1 MIYKWCFSCIFIFVF
16 ALSGAVSADMVTDW
30 NTITLET
37 IKTAKLTSTKASRVL
52 AMVHTAIYDSV
63 NAIDKTHDVYFIDI
77 TANPGTS
84 EEAAA
89 AAAAHIVLTQL
100 YPGQAST
107 LDAALSTSLAS
118 LPDGQAKADG
128 IILGQM
134 VGEAIVEWRT
144 GDHSD
149 DMVPYIPGTKPG
161 EWRPTPPDF
170 KDAMTPH
177 WRYVT
182 PFAMSSISLFRYIVR
197 PPALHSYHY
206 AQAVKYVQK
215 IGSKTSLT
223 RSTEQTM
230 IAHFW
235 ADMPGTETTAGR
247 WNLIAQS
254 AAATQGNT
262 LSENARLFALLNIT
276 LADAGIAAWDL
287 KYFYNLWRPIT
298 AIREADTDFNWLTV
312 KDPNWEPLLNTPPFP
327 EFVSA
332 HSTFSGA
339 AAGILKLFFND
350 DNISFTV
357 QPYMM
362 GMPSMPRTYL
372 RFSDA
377 SREAGQ
383 SRIYGGIHYDFSNT
397 NGLWVGNYL
406 SKYTWSNLLRPL

>member
-1 MIYKWCFSCIFIFVF
+1 MIYRWWFSCIFIFMF
-16 ALSGAVSADMVTDW
+16 ALSGSANADMVTDW
-30 NTITLET
+30 NIITLET
-37 IKTAKLTSTKASRVL
+37 IKAAKLTSTKASRVL
-52 AMVHTAIYDSV
+52 AMVHAAIYDSV
-63 NAIDKTHDVYFIDI
+63 NAIDKTHGVYFVHT

-100 YPGQAST
+100 YPGQALT
-107 LDAALSTSLAS
+107 LDAALATSLAS

-128 IILGQM
+128 IALGQM

-149 DMVPYIPGTKPG
+149 DMVPYTPGTTPG
-161 EWRPTPPDF
+161 KWRPTPPDF

-177 WRYVT
+177 WRFVT
-182 PFAMSSISLFRYIVR
+182 PFTTKYIQVFRYILR
-197 PPALHSYHY
+197 PPSLYSYSY
-206 AQAVKYVQK
+206 AKAVKYVQN

-235 ADMPGTETTAGR
+235 ADMPGTETTVGR

-254 AAATQGNT
+254 AAVTQGNT

-276 LADAGIAAWDL
+276 LADAGIVAWDL
-287 KYFYNLWRPIT
+287 KYYYNFWRPVT
-298 AIREADTDFNWLTV
+298 AINEADTDFNWLTV

-332 HSTFSGA
+332 HSTFSAA

-362 GMPSMPRTYL
+362 GMPSMPRTYY

-377 SREAGQ
+377 SNEAGK

-397 NGLWVGNYL
+397 SGLWAGNEL
-406 SKYTWSNLLRPL
+406 SKYVLRTFMRPL